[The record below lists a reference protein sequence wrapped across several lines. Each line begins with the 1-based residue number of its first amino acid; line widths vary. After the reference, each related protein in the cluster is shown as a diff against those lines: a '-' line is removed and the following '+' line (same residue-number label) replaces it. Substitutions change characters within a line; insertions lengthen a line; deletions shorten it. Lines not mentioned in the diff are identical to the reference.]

1 MKLLVLLDA
10 ENIHIHKGY
19 KPTKYFVSQAL
30 QLPNSQVSYFA
41 SYRVTR
47 EYKVNKSFNDNIRV
61 RHCDWGKDKA
71 DDILV
76 AEATKYKSEGGLN
89 ICLVSNDQHLQRRI
103 IEIFG
108 EDRTYIL
115 NDALI
120 KKYKSD
126 AIRFIKMGQR
136 KAA

>member
-10 ENIHIHKGY
+10 ANIHIHKGY
-19 KPTKYFVSQAL
+19 RPTKYFVGQVL
-30 QLPNSQVSYFA
+30 QLPNSQVSYFT

-76 AEATKYKSEGGLN
+76 AEATKYKMDGGLN
-89 ICLVSNDQHLQRRI
+89 VCVVTNDQDLQRRI
-103 IEIFG
+103 IEISEKIEHIF
-108 EDRTYIL
+108 
-115 NDALI
+115 
-120 KKYKSD
+120 
-126 AIRFIKMGQR
+126 
-136 KAA
+136 